1 MGPIVSERAP
11 FEKPSNDARGLA
23 RRLKETLA
31 RSVPRVSL
39 AAPRNFWQCSWPMD
53 ALRVR
58 GTGKPLVGKVRIS
71 GAKNAALP
79 ILCATLLSDGAS
91 RLRNV
96 PRLRDMETTSALL
109 RFLGRDVTFEAPEIH
124 VAAGSDVRPEAPYEL
139 VKQMRA
145 SVLVLGPLVA
155 RFGRAK
161 VSLPGGCA
169 IGARPIDQHL
179 KGLEAMGCSIKLER
193 GYVIAEGPGGGGRLK
208 AAEVYFDLPTVTGTE
223 NLMMAAALAKGRT
236 TLVNCAREPEIE
248 ELGRILNKMGAEVDG
263 AGTDVIH
270 IVGAEP
276 GALAPFD
283 HAIIPDRIE
292 AGTYMVAAAMVE
304 GGDVVL
310 ENAELSDLE
319 ALSQK
324 LRAAGVSIT
333 TEAQTI
339 RVRRTGPL
347 RAVNITT
354 APHPGFPT
362 DMQAQFLALMCL
374 AKGESVIT
382 ETIFENRFMHVP
394 ELQRMGATI
403 ALRGNTA
410 VVQGV
415 SKLYGA
421 SVMATDLRASASL
434 VLAGL
439 ATDEETEVRR
449 VYHLDRG
456 YEQIEDK
463 LAGLGATVERVKG
476 AEA

>member
-1 MGPIVSERAP
+1 M
-11 FEKPSNDARGLA
+11 RG
-23 RRLKETLA
+23 
-31 RSVPRVSL
+31 
-39 AAPRNFWQCSWPMD
+39 
-53 ALRVR
+53 
-58 GTGKPLVGKVRIS
+58 GKPLKGSVRIS

-96 PRLRDMETTSALL
+96 PALRDIDTTAALL
-109 RFLGRDVTFEAPEIH
+109 RFLGRGVRVDAPEVH
-124 VAAGSDVRPEAPYEL
+124 VEAGCDVRPEAPYEL

-193 GYVIAEGPGGGGRLK
+193 GYVIAEGPAGGGRLR
-208 AAEVYFDLPTVTGTE
+208 AAEICFDLPTVTGTE
-223 NLMMAAALAKGRT
+223 NLMMAAALAKGRS
-236 TLVNCAREPEIE
+236 TLVNCAREPEVE
-248 ELGRILNKMGAEVDG
+248 ELGRVLNKMGATVDG

-270 IVGAEP
+270 ILGRDP
-276 GALAPFD
+276 GDLEPFD

-292 AGTYMVAAAMVE
+292 AGTYMCAAAMMP
-304 GGDVVL
+304 GGDVLV
-310 ENAELSDLE
+310 EGAEVQDLE
-319 ALSQK
+319 ALVMK
-324 LRAAGVSIT
+324 MRAAGVEIT
-333 TEAQTI
+333 TEGQSI
-339 RVRRTGPL
+339 RVRRSGPI

-362 DMQAQFLALMCL
+362 DMQAQFLVLMSM
-374 AKGESVIT
+374 AQGESVIT

-394 ELQRMGATI
+394 ELLRMGANV

-410 VVQGV
+410 VVEGV
-415 SKLYGA
+415 DRLYGA

-434 VLAGL
+434 IIAGL
-439 ATDEETEVRR
+439 ASDEETEVRR

-456 YEQIEDK
+456 YERIEEK
-463 LAGLGATVERVKG
+463 LGGLGATIARVVG

>member
-1 MGPIVSERAP
+1 
-11 FEKPSNDARGLA
+11 
-23 RRLKETLA
+23 
-31 RSVPRVSL
+31 
-39 AAPRNFWQCSWPMD
+39 MD
-53 ALRVR
+53 AIRLRGGNTLR
-58 GTGKPLVGKVRIS
+58 GSVRIS

-96 PRLRDMETTSALL
+96 PALRDIETTAALL
-109 RFLGRDVTFEAPEIH
+109 RFLGRGVTVNAPE
-124 VAAGSDVRPEAPYEL
+124 VNVEAGSAVKPEAPYEL
-139 VKQMRA
+139 VKLMRA
-145 SVLVLGPLVA
+145 SVLVLGPLLA

-179 KGLEAMGCSIKLER
+179 KGLEAMGAKISLER
-193 GYVIAEGPGGGGRLK
+193 GYVIAEGPGGGGRLRG
-208 AAEVYFDLPTVTGTE
+208 AEVYFDLPTVTGTE
-223 NLMMAAALAKGRT
+223 NLMMAAALAKGRS
-236 TLVNCAREPEIE
+236 TLINCAREPEVE

-270 IVGAEP
+270 VKGSER
-276 GALAPFD
+276 GELAPFD

-292 AGTYMVAAAMVE
+292 AGTYMIAAAATE
-304 GGDVVL
+304 GGDVTL
-310 ENAELSDLE
+310 ENVELSDLE
-319 ALSQK
+319 ALVAK
-324 LRAAGVSIT
+324 LRSAGVEIAS
-333 TEAQTI
+333 EGQNV

-347 RAVNITT
+347 RAVNATT

-362 DMQAQFLALMCL
+362 DMQAQFLVLMCL
-374 AKGESVIT
+374 AKGESVVT

-394 ELQRMGATI
+394 ELQRMGASV

-415 SKLYGA
+415 GKLYGA

-434 VLAGL
+434 VIAGL
-439 ATDEETEVRR
+439 VAEDETEVRR

-456 YEQIEDK
+456 YEHIEQK
-463 LAGLGATVERVKG
+463 LGGLGANIARVKG

>member
-1 MGPIVSERAP
+1 
-11 FEKPSNDARGLA
+11 
-23 RRLKETLA
+23 
-31 RSVPRVSL
+31 
-39 AAPRNFWQCSWPMD
+39 MD
-53 ALRVR
+53 AIRLRGGNTLR
-58 GTGKPLVGKVRIS
+58 GTVRIS

-96 PRLRDMETTSALL
+96 PDLRDITTTAALL
-109 RFLGRDVTFEAPEIH
+109 RFLGRGVQVSPPEVTVE
-124 VAAGSDVRPEAPYEL
+124 AGSNVRPEAPYEL

-179 KGLEAMGCSIKLER
+179 KGLEAMGANIRLER
-193 GYVIAEGPGGGGRLK
+193 GYVIAEGPSGGGRLRG
-208 AAEVYFDLPTVTGTE
+208 AEVVFDLPTVTGTE
-223 NLMMAAALAKGRT
+223 NLMMAAALAKGRS
-236 TLVNCAREPEIE
+236 TLVNCAREPEVE
-248 ELGRILNKMGAEVDG
+248 ELGRVLNKMGAVVDG

-270 IVGAEP
+270 VKGADRGE
-276 GALAPFD
+276 LAPFD

-292 AGTYMVAAAMVE
+292 AGTYMIAAAVTQ
-304 GGDVVL
+304 GGDVTL
-310 ENAELSDLE
+310 ERVELSDLE
-319 ALSQK
+319 ALVLK
-324 LRAAGVSIT
+324 MRMAGVEVTS
-333 TEAQTI
+333 EGQNV
-339 RVRRTGPL
+339 RVRRPGPL
-347 RAVNITT
+347 RPVNVTT

-362 DMQAQFLALMCL
+362 DMQAQFLVLMSL
-374 AKGESVIT
+374 ARGESVIS

-394 ELQRMGATI
+394 ELQRMGASV

-415 SKLYGA
+415 DRLYGA

-434 VLAGL
+434 VIAGL
-439 ATDEETEVRR
+439 VAEDETEVRR

-456 YEQIEDK
+456 YEHIEDK
-463 LAGLGATVERVKG
+463 LRGLGASIERVKG
-476 AEA
+476 AES